1 MRVLKIKFHGGET
14 LNIKNKVLTWITP
27 ILTAIYPL
35 LFLYFQNIGELN
47 LNNILQT
54 LIYIIVITSVIFF
67 IINLLVK
74 SNSLSSLFT
83 SAMAIIFFNYSYFE
97 KGVQLLD
104 YRIRYWHIVPSLL
117 LFFIVLIILFHGYG
131 ENDIVNNMCKII
143 SLVFSLLIVF
153 NFVLSVNTIITKINS
168 TPENDSVRDLT
179 MEVSNANDLPNVYY
193 ILLDEYASFEFIKK
207 YYDYDNSEFQKFLSN
222 KKFNISMNSYNDSI
236 LTATIMSNI
245 HALDYK
251 YTDKTPQTIRM
262 EGRKNSSIFSLM
274 KQKGYK
280 TKFVDTDNINNEN
293 TIPSDIKFT
302 FSGSPQVGWSKF
314 LWENTILY
322 PLQKTNLNSRAQ
334 LINSAFVFT
343 ENSEYANGL
352 FTHAHI
358 VCPHE
363 LFVFDQNGNEISPK
377 DSSNYEDKRFYL
389 DQFIYTTKKLEDILS
404 NIISREP
411 ECIIILQSDHSSRFQ
426 FDQDLWKKYGVQEHD
441 VKNILNAVY
450 YQGKTFEEFYGKGAV
465 NTMRIVLSK
474 LLNVDLPLVE
484 EPK

>member
-1 MRVLKIKFHGGET
+1 MNEFHGGGH
-14 LNIKNKVLTWITP
+14 LNIKCKVLTWITP

-47 LNNILQT
+47 LNNVLPT
-54 LIYIIVITSVIFF
+54 LIYIILITSVIF
-67 IINLLVK
+67 IIVKLLVK

-83 SAMAIIFFNYSYFE
+83 SVMVIVFFNYSYIE
-97 KGVQLLD
+97 KAVQLLN

-117 LFFIVLIILFHGYG
+117 FLLIVLIILFRGSG
-131 ENDIVNNMCKII
+131 ENDIVNNICKII

-153 NFVLSVNTIITKINS
+153 NFALSINTIITKINS
-168 TPENDSVRDLT
+168 DPVNDNVSDLT
-179 MEVSNANDLPNVYY
+179 MNVSSTNDLPNVYY

-207 YYDYDNSEFQKFLSN
+207 YYDYDNYEFQKFLLD
-222 KKFNISMNSYNDSI
+222 KKFNISMDSYNDSI

-245 HALDYK
+245 HSLDYK
-251 YTDKTPQTIRM
+251 YTDETPQTIRM
-262 EGRKNSSIFSLM
+262 ESRKNSSIFSLM

-280 TKFVDTDNINNEN
+280 TKFVDTDNIDNEN

-302 FSGSPQVGWSKF
+302 FSGPPQAGWSKF
-314 LWENTILY
+314 FWQSTILY

-334 LINSAFVFT
+334 LINSAFEFT
-343 ENSEYANGL
+343 ENSEYSSGL

-389 DQFIYTTKKLEDILS
+389 DQFIYTTKKLEDILT
-404 NIISREP
+404 NIISKEP

-426 FDQDLWKKYGVQEHD
+426 FDQELWKRYGVQEHD

-450 YQGKTFEEFYGKGAV
+450 YQGETFEEFYGKGGV
-465 NTMRIVLSK
+465 NTMRIVLSE